1 MSKSPTL
8 APQAGIETAP
18 VHFAR
23 VARKSKRSLKVFG
36 IQNRKADKGGG
47 GLVTKSRRS
56 NSHFTNHEKDFIFTI
71 SLNTRDY
78 MITAC

>member
-18 VHFAR
+18 VHFER

-36 IQNRKADKGGG
+36 IQNRKGDKGGG
-47 GLVTKSRRS
+47 GSCHEITKV
-56 NSHFTNHEKDFIFTI
+56 
-71 SLNTRDY
+71 
-78 MITAC
+78 